1 MIIETLV
8 EGLLPFNGEL
18 VVKKFQSSQIK
29 GGSGGGLLYSIV
41 SERPTGC
48 FELCRGLTVLQVAMS
63 SLAVAVDAAEPPSES
78 P

>member
-1 MIIETLV
+1 M
-8 EGLLPFNGEL
+8 PFNGEL
-18 VVKKFQSSQIK
+18 VVKKKFQSSQIN
-29 GGSGGGLLYSIV
+29 GRDLIYSIV

-48 FELCRGLTVLQVAMS
+48 CELCRGLTVLQVAMP

>member
-1 MIIETLV
+1 M
-8 EGLLPFNGEL
+8 
-18 VVKKFQSSQIK
+18 
-29 GGSGGGLLYSIV
+29 GGGDLLYSIV

-48 FELCRGLTVLQVAMS
+48 FELCRGLTVLQVAMP